1 VRWSKKISFRVPVL
15 LIWFVVLWESLWGRF
30 SFANLLS
37 GVLVSIGLVLLV
49 RLPDTPFRSYGGARI
64 RPLRTI
70 WYGIYFVFKVVQ
82 ANVLL
87 AWEVVTPRNT
97 IKPGILGIRL
107 RDCSDALITLIANSF
122 TLTPGSLTIEVTPGD
137 DTTDPDT
144 IYVHVLHLNDP
155 AKVRADLMHLAELAV
170 RAFGTEQALEQ
181 FRTPHD
187 ANHEDASYED
197 ASHEDASHEDGT
209 R

>member
-1 VRWSKKISFRVPVL
+1 MRWPKGASLRVPVL

-37 GVLVSIGLVLLV
+37 GVFVSIGLVLLV
-49 RLPDTPFRSYGGARI
+49 RLPDTPFRSYGRARI
-64 RPLRTI
+64 RPLRTL
-70 WYGIYFVFKVVQ
+70 WFGVFFVFKVVQ

-97 IKPGILGIRL
+97 IKPGILGIRV

-122 TLTPGSLTIEVTPGD
+122 TLTPGSLTIEVTQGR
-137 DTTDPDT
+137 TESDPVT

-155 AKVRADLMHLAELAV
+155 AKVRADLMQLAELAV

-181 FRTPHD
+181 FRTPPQAVD
-187 ANHEDASYED
+187 P
-197 ASHEDASHEDGT
+197 

>member
-1 VRWSKKISFRVPVL
+1 MRWPKGVSLRVPVL

-37 GVLVSIGLVLLV
+37 GVFVSIGLVLLV

-64 RPLRTI
+64 RPLRTL
-70 WYGIYFVFKVVQ
+70 WFAVFFVFKVVQ

-97 IKPGILGIRL
+97 IKPGILGIRV
-107 RDCSDALITLIANSF
+107 RDCSDALVTLIANSF
-122 TLTPGSLTIEVTPGD
+122 TLTPGSLTIEVTQGRSE
-137 DTTDPDT
+137 TDPVT

-155 AKVRADLMHLAELAV
+155 AKVRADLMQLAELAV

-181 FRTPHD
+181 FRTPSQAVD
-187 ANHEDASYED
+187 P
-197 ASHEDASHEDGT
+197 

>member
-1 VRWSKKISFRVPVL
+1 MSRLRGASLRVPVL

-30 SFANLLS
+30 SVANLLS
-37 GVLVSIGLVLLV
+37 GILVSIGLVLVV

-64 RPLRTI
+64 RPLRTV
-70 WYGIYFVFKVVQ
+70 WFGIFFVFKVVQ

-97 IKPGILGIRL
+97 IKPGILGVPL
-107 RDCSDALITLIANSF
+107 RDCSDAMVTLIANSF
-122 TLTPGSLTIEVTPGD
+122 TLTPGSLTIEVIRGRLE
-137 DTTDPDT
+137 TDPVT

-155 AKVRADLMHLAELAV
+155 SKVRADLMKLAELAV
-170 RAFGTEQALEQ
+170 RAFGTDRALEQ
-181 FRTPHD
+181 FRPSHGAD
-187 ANHEDASYED
+187 AGVDP
-197 ASHEDASHEDGT
+197 